1 MLMTRYFSPKDA
13 EFGTF
18 CLTDDLE
25 TSLSSAAE
33 IFCVVLTLEH
43 LRPSV
48 DRRRTESVVDLV
60 VNVVV
65 VVVDVV
71 DPDAVSVKEA
81 LAASGR

>member
-1 MLMTRYFSPKDA
+1 MTRYFSPKDA

-65 VVVDVV
+65 VVVVDVV